1 MSKQVEEQDKIFCTC
16 KKTKCIKK
24 YCSCFAAGIMCGDK
38 CSCEGCI
45 NCPKK
50 SIEMDVEE
58 EEDPITEEQL
68 ASMEMPEQM

>member
-1 MSKQVEEQDKIFCTC
+1 
-16 KKTKCIKK
+16 
-24 YCSCFAAGIMCGDK
+24 MCGDK

-58 EEDPITEEQL
+58 EDPITEEQL